1 MSSISSRVY
10 QHPVVSI
17 RVVSSQGASGSEY
30 CQWDSVQSTASK
42 RSIYNQYRWEKSQ
55 SSVYPVLTR
64 VLLVRSI
71 VGRANLRISLHYLH
85 AQEVYKEFNCQ
96 SLLDYMQLYVKTD
109 TILLA
114 DLFQNFRK
122 TAFKT
127 YGLDPV
133 HYISLPSY
141 GRDAMLKL
149 TGVEIELI
157 SNPEVFNLI
166 NRGIR
171 GGMIIS
177 F

>member
-71 VGRANLRISLHYLH
+71 VGRANLRISLQCPGCKDLPFL
-85 AQEVYKEFNCQ
+85 KMF
-96 SLLDYMQLYVKTD
+96 LLMFA
-109 TILLA
+109 LLRGTR
-114 DLFQNFRK
+114 FIPIK
-122 TAFKT
+122 
-127 YGLDPV
+127 
-133 HYISLPSY
+133 
-141 GRDAMLKL
+141 
-149 TGVEIELI
+149 
-157 SNPEVFNLI
+157 SNPNSEI
-166 NRGIR
+166 NG
-171 GGMIIS
+171 S
-177 F
+177 DWV

>member
-71 VGRANLRISLHYLH
+71 VGRANLRISL
-85 AQEVYKEFNCQ
+85 QDKENSWQFHIWPTVLRA
-96 SLLDYMQLYVKTD
+96 SPRTSRLVHG
-109 TILLA
+109 LA
-114 DLFQNFRK
+114 HGQV
-122 TAFKT
+122 
-127 YGLDPV
+127 G
-133 HYISLPSY
+133 
-141 GRDAMLKL
+141 
-149 TGVEIELI
+149 
-157 SNPEVFNLI
+157 
-166 NRGIR
+166 
-171 GGMIIS
+171 
-177 F
+177 